1 MNYKLNKKTME
12 TILVFKVSELHLHS
26 KFNISQS
33 WMHPS
38 ITATKWTIDSN
49 QSDVLIKARHSIIAY
64 IAALLTNLMAI

>member
-38 ITATKWTIDSN
+38 HYSHKVDYWLN

-64 IAALLTNLMAI
+64 ISLLTNLMAI